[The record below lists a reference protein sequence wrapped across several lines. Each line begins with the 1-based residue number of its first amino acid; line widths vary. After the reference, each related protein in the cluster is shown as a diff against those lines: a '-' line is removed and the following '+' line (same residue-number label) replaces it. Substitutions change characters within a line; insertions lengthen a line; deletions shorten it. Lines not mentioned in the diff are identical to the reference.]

1 MSMNNGRRTT
11 EMIWAIS
18 MDPNGSKRPKRVSK
32 NLVGTPAWNIHKMKQ
47 VPSPVQEPEQ
57 VAPIDDGIPDFPEQ
71 PVVEKPKR
79 GRPPKTQA

>member
-1 MSMNNGRRTT
+1 MSMNNSRRSA

-18 MDPNGSKRPKRVSK
+18 MEPGSSQVPKRVSK
-32 NLVGTPAWNIHKMKQ
+32 NLVGTSAWNIHKMKQ